1 MNISSLALF
10 LAVSLSVVYV
20 ILAIVAFTHV
30 DKSKTAPLAPR
41 LLALTFWWPFYDLY
55 DNSARR
61 VCFFGKIILPVAVAA
76 YVIWLTN

>member
-30 DKSKTAPLAPR
+30 DKSKTAPLASR

-61 VCFFGKIILPVAVAA
+61 VCFFGRIILPAAVAA